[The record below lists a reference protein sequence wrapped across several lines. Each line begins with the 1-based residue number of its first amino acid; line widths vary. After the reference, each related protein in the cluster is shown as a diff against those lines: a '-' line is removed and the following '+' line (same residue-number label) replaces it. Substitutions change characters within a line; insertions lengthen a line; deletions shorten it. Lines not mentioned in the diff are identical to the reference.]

1 MSGMCDTCEKSY
13 LKDGTLMCDDIKCGY
28 GSQYIPKQKGIPISW
43 IQEQIKKNPGR
54 HASSWQYLLDIWEKH
69 LFKARCSQQ
78 PIENKD
84 QSSDGYVRM
93 HKDPTA
99 AQKFWRNE

>member
-13 LKDGTLMCDDIKCGY
+13 IESGIPKCDDIRCSAGSGY
-28 GSQYIPKQKGIPISW
+28 VSKAGGIPISW

-54 HASSWQYLLDIWEKH
+54 HASSWQYLLDIWYKQLLHGNNNGEK
-69 LFKARCSQQ
+69 ATD
-78 PIENKD
+78 E
-84 QSSDGYVRM
+84 YVRL
-93 HKDPTA
+93 HKNPTA

>member
-54 HASSWQYLLDIWEKH
+54 HASSWQYLLDIWEKQQLH
-69 LFKARCSQQ
+69 GDDNGEKATD
-78 PIENKD
+78 E
-84 QSSDGYVRM
+84 YVRL
-93 HKDPTA
+93 HKNPTA
-99 AQKFWRNE
+99 AQRFWRNE

>member
-1 MSGMCDTCEKSY
+1 MSRMCDTCTKSY
-13 LKDGTLMCDDIKCGY
+13 LESGIPKCDDIKCYAGSGY
-28 GSQYIPKQKGIPISW
+28 VSKTKGIPISW

-54 HASSWQYLLDIWEKH
+54 HASSWRYLLDIWEKQLLH
-69 LFKARCSQQ
+69 GDDNGEKVTD
-78 PIENKD
+78 E
-84 QSSDGYVRM
+84 YVRL

>member
-13 LKDGTLMCDDIKCGY
+13 IESGIPKCDDIRCSAGSGY
-28 GSQYIPKQKGIPISW
+28 VSKAGGIPVSW

-54 HASSWQYLLDIWEKH
+54 HASSWQYLLDIWYKQLLHGNDNGEK
-69 LFKARCSQQ
+69 ATD
-78 PIENKD
+78 E
-84 QSSDGYVRM
+84 YVRL
-93 HKDPTA
+93 HKNPTA

>member
-1 MSGMCDTCEKSY
+1 MSKMCETCEKSY

-54 HASSWQYLLDIWEKH
+54 HASSWQYLLDIWEK
-69 LFKARCSQQ
+69 QQ
-78 PIENKD
+78 LHGDDNGEKVTDEYI
-84 QSSDGYVRM
+84 RL